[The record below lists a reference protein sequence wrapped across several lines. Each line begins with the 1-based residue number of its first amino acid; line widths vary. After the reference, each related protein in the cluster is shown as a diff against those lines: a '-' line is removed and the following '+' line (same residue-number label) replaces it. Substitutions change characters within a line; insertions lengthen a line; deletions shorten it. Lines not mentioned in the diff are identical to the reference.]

1 MYFSLVPTESRVC
14 LLNLSTLPFSSM
26 AFRFYGLR
34 HKHWGKGVGFI
45 VYSERRGGVYVVY
58 AISARKS
65 VPWKLYSYSARFT
78 VLRYGKVL
86 FRVLH
91 YILKTFTSTN
101 RIFFYFGSLARKS
114 CKHECVSFF
123 ISVRWRK

>member
-1 MYFSLVPTESRVC
+1 MYFSLVPTEAHVC

-45 VYSERRGGVYVVY
+45 VYRERQRPGRGGMYVVY

-65 VPWKLYSYSARFT
+65 VPWKLYSYSTRFT

-86 FRVLH
+86 LRVLH
-91 YILKTFTSTN
+91 YILKTFTST
-101 RIFFYFGSLARKS
+101 IRKFLFML
-114 CKHECVSFF
+114 EG
-123 ISVRWRK
+123 